1 VVAPG
6 LDSPVEDGTRIA
18 VRFGRPINLVVD
30 GDKTRHWVT
39 ATDVTSALD
48 QIGMRLSGAAL
59 STSRGASIS
68 RSGMT
73 LRVATAKRIRFAV
86 GAAKP
91 VTRTVAAV
99 TVGQALKLAHV
110 RLDKDDQV
118 RPGPGRLVHKGD
130 RITVTRIR
138 VVQRHATE
146 SLGYSTRTTADS
158 SMYKGQEKVV
168 RAGRSGSRHVTYR
181 LRFENGKAVARKL
194 LRVTRVVRPVDALV
208 KVGTKERAP
217 VAPPAPAA
225 PSYSSGSTVWDALA
239 GCESGGNW
247 ATNTGNGYYGG
258 LQFNLGT
265 WQAYGGTGLPS
276 ENSRETQIAIAT
288 KVRDASGGY
297 GAWPACAA
305 SLGLPR

>member
-1 VVAPG
+1 
-6 LDSPVEDGTRIA
+6 
-18 VRFGRPINLVVD
+18 VRFGRPLNLVVD
-30 GDKTRHWVT
+30 GEKTRHWVT

-48 QIGMRLSGAAL
+48 QIGMRLGGAAL

-68 RSGMT
+68 RDGMT
-73 LRVATAKRIRFAV
+73 LRVATAKRLRFAV

-99 TVGQALKLAHV
+99 TVGQALRLAHV
-110 RLDKDDQV
+110 KVDKDDQV

-130 RITVTRIR
+130 RITVTRVR
-138 VVQRHATE
+138 VVKRNVTE
-146 SLGYSTRTTADS
+146 RLSYSTRTTADS

-168 RAGRSGSRHVTYR
+168 RAGRSGSRHVAYR
-181 LRFENGKAVARKL
+181 LRFENGKVVGRKL
-194 LRVTRVVRPVDALV
+194 LRISHVVKPVDALV
-208 KVGTKERAP
+208 RVGTKVKAP
-217 VAPPAPAA
+217 VAPAAPAA
-225 PSYSSGSTVWDALA
+225 PAAPNYASGGTVWDALA

-276 ENSRETQIAIAT
+276 QNSRETQIAIAT